1 MLRAFII
8 ILAVV
13 AALISMSMLAS
24 RGGHESYDAEYF
36 SPGPVIGILKGL
48 SEDELEGREIGTP
61 GAARAREMITAR
73 MSAMEMLSIGAGYE
87 HPFSVPI
94 IPRNQEEAAEE
105 RPPLEGVNLIGAV
118 QGSAGSDRIIV
129 ITAHYD
135 HVGIRDGEIYNG
147 ADDNASGVATAL
159 ALAQHLSRSRNQPK
173 HTFLFVFPDGEE
185 HGLSGARGFLADPP
199 LPVDTL
205 AFNLNFDMLARADN
219 GQLWASGAHHMPALL
234 PLIEE
239 VAAEA
244 PIDLRSGYDGSD
256 EAQDDW
262 TTQSDHAVF
271 YRNQIPHLYLGVE
284 DHPDYHQPT
293 DDFENID
300 QDTFLRN
307 VDTAIMVAKALDDQL
322 EELLGLPALDAPTE
336 D

>member
-118 QGSAGSDRIIV
+118 QGSAGSDRNLQW
-129 ITAHYD
+129 
-135 HVGIRDGEIYNG
+135 RRRQCLWRCNC
-147 ADDNASGVATAL
+147 
-159 ALAQHLSRSRNQPK
+159 
-173 HTFLFVFPDGEE
+173 
-185 HGLSGARGFLADPP
+185 SGACPTPFSITQPAEAH
-199 LPVDTL
+199 LPVR
-205 AFNLNFDMLARADN
+205 F
-219 GQLWASGAHHMPALL
+219 P
-234 PLIEE
+234 
-239 VAAEA
+239 
-244 PIDLRSGYDGSD
+244 
-256 EAQDDW
+256 
-262 TTQSDHAVF
+262 
-271 YRNQIPHLYLGVE
+271 
-284 DHPDYHQPT
+284 
-293 DDFENID
+293 
-300 QDTFLRN
+300 
-307 VDTAIMVAKALDDQL
+307 
-322 EELLGLPALDAPTE
+322 
-336 D
+336 